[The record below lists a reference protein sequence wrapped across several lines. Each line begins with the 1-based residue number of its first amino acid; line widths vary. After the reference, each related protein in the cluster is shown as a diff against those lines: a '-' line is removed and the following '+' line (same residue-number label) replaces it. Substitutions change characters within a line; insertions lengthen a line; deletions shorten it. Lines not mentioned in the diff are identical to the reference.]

1 MLHSMLSYLLIVLA
15 SVTAQNDLELFDNFL
30 KSFFKMTSN
39 YRLTP
44 VSQSNF
50 ASRPLTQKMVDRTEY
65 SVNRRILSK
74 VFESDLVLTKPQM
87 DEVMDTFN
95 ARITG
100 RRRRSKRNA
109 AIIGKKFRWPNAIIP
124 YEFKDSDSNNTEWK
138 KLIWRGMK
146 EWQKETCIRFKERTN
161 ETDYAVFFKGAG
173 CYSNVGRTGGR
184 QYISIGWGCEA
195 RGIVAHEIGHAL
207 GFWHEQSRPDRDQ
220 FININ
225 EDAISSGTKGNFEK
239 RSDIMDSDIPYD
251 FGSVMHYAPQAF
263 TKDWH
268 LVTIETKDHRF
279 QHTIGQRS
287 TVSFTDVKH
296 ANRLYCSRVCQT
308 KISCANGGYQDPRN
322 CDRCKCPPGL
332 GGVLCER
339 VADSTPGCGGELFA
353 SSQWQLLQSSQIG
366 TCHWRIYAPNGRI
379 SFETLSTHF
388 VCDSSCSDS
397 YLEIKHTKNLEQ
409 TGFRQCCNPAPG
421 RTVSHGNQV
430 IVTSFSKT
438 APSNFTMRYI
448 LDSDSIPPP
457 PPAAWKGNGG
467 LTNLLGANEVGI
479 DNTFETLILKDVP
492 RVLGRS
498 RGGPNFASLFGL
510 LDTFLP
516 RGPRG

>member
-1 MLHSMLSYLLIVLA
+1 
-15 SVTAQNDLELFDNFL
+15 
-30 KSFFKMTSN
+30 MTSN

-50 ASRPLTQKMVDRTEY
+50 ASRPLTHKMVDRTEY

-74 VFESDLVLTKPQM
+74 MFCFGSSCKRESHTKKCSMKEFGLRSYLILALSNHLYTTFQVFESDLVLTKPQM
-87 DEVMDTFN
+87 DEVMDNFN

-100 RRRRSKRNA
+100 RRRRNKRNA
-109 AIIGKKFRWPNAIIP
+109 AIIGKKFRWPNAVIP
-124 YEFKDSDSNNTEWK
+124 YEFKDSDSNNITVNAAADWK

-146 EWQKETCIRFKERTN
+146 EWQKETCIRFVERTN

-184 QYISIGWGCEA
+184 QYISIGWGCES

-353 SSQWQLLQSSQIG
+353 SSQWQILQNSQIG
-366 TCHWRIYAPNGRI
+366 TCHWRIYVCSHAICSFPYFYPSFNVNLQAPNGRI
-379 SFETLSTHF
+379 SFET
-388 VCDSSCSDS
+388 
-397 YLEIKHTKNLEQ
+397 
-409 TGFRQCCNPAPG
+409 QCCNPAPG

-448 LDSDSIPPP
+448 L
-457 PPAAWKGNGG
+457 
-467 LTNLLGANEVGI
+467 ANEVGI